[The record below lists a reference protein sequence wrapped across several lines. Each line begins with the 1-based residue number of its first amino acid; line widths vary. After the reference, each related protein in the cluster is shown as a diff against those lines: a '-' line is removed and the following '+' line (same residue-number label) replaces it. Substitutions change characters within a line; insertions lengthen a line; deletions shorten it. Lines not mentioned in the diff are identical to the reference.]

1 MNLTG
6 WQQENDDDDGVF
18 PIHQQPAQQNR
29 PGVQTMDDVQNQQ
42 HGRSL
47 FMQPG
52 PQTLNVP
59 HNNPMISPDAG
70 WPSSS
75 NVAAFAGASNTTGP
89 TLLQGVYQAPAARGA
104 RAASPAPHAV
114 YAPPAPGLRP
124 PVYQQQQQPMAPLY
138 DFGDMVAPP
147 AAVPLPIP
155 TMAATSGH
163 QPQFTL
169 NHHHQQQQEEEM
181 FAPRR
186 QGGWMGS
193 RRRRETGPIMLSF
206 QQPQAAD
213 PFTPM
218 AGSGPFT
225 PMAAGQAGSGTAFGA
240 SSPTGA
246 TDAGAYGAAA
256 VAQAQLQSP
265 NAGAQP
271 ADSSFD
277 DVLRA
282 MMEMDYYANNCSA
295 EALMAPATDE
305 LAGMQAAAA
314 LGSSGNYNA
323 GPFMVTDANGGNGT
337 PFMALALAPQDP
349 AAPTG
354 NQNQVQVELGAP
366 DIYGGSLL
374 VGSHQGGGTSAMFNG
389 DGDMAPMFPSNEY
402 GATANAMFSLD
413 ALLDFDDGVPTYPE
427 GHQVAAA
434 DSTTASN
441 ATGIMSNGGE
451 SGGSGPSWNMGAAAA
466 DEGLDMLEEFLMEDN
481 ESGFLLP
488 QDMNN
493 GLQ

>member
-1 MNLTG
+1 
-6 WQQENDDDDGVF
+6 
-18 PIHQQPAQQNR
+18 
-29 PGVQTMDDVQNQQ
+29 MDDVQNQQ
-42 HGRSL
+42 HGRPL

-147 AAVPLPIP
+147 AAVPLP

-206 QQPQAAD
+206 QQPHAAD

-240 SSPTGA
+240 SSPTATGA

-337 PFMALALAPQDP
+337 PFMALVPAPQDP

-354 NQNQVQVELGAP
+354 NQVQVELGAP
-366 DIYGGSLL
+366 DIYGGSLV

-481 ESGFLLP
+481 ASGFLLP

>member
-1 MNLTG
+1 
-6 WQQENDDDDGVF
+6 
-18 PIHQQPAQQNR
+18 
-29 PGVQTMDDVQNQQ
+29 
-42 HGRSL
+42 
-47 FMQPG
+47 
-52 PQTLNVP
+52 
-59 HNNPMISPDAG
+59 
-70 WPSSS
+70 
-75 NVAAFAGASNTTGP
+75 
-89 TLLQGVYQAPAARGA
+89 
-104 RAASPAPHAV
+104 
-114 YAPPAPGLRP
+114 
-124 PVYQQQQQPMAPLY
+124 
-138 DFGDMVAPP
+138 
-147 AAVPLPIP
+147 
-155 TMAATSGH
+155 
-163 QPQFTL
+163 
-169 NHHHQQQQEEEM
+169 M

-225 PMAAGQAGSGTAFGA
+225 PMATGQAGSGTAFGA

-337 PFMALALAPQDP
+337 PFMALAPAPQDP

-354 NQNQVQVELGAP
+354 NQVQVELGAP
-366 DIYGGSLL
+366 DIYGGSL
-374 VGSHQGGGTSAMFNG
+374 VGSHQGGPSAMFNG
-389 DGDMAPMFPSNEY
+389 GGDMEPMFSSNEY
-402 GATANAMFSLD
+402 GTTANAMFSLD

-481 ESGFLLP
+481 ASGFLLP

-493 GLQ
+493 GNGLQ